1 MKENL
6 PNKADSIFREEKSP
20 DYGAWLKNPANK
32 FFLYSEGY
40 KEAGKKLWE
49 FCIENRFYSNILI
62 YPLVFN
68 YRQFL
73 ELRLKELIIMGY
85 KYLDSDKDFADE
97 HSLIKLWNTYRYEIL
112 PNIETIEKDILDNV
126 ERIISQFNT
135 EDPLSMSFRYPVTR
149 GPNRKE
155 SLNRDT
161 IDLNNFKNVID
172 KLIYFFDWQWDMI
185 SHYEDLKSEMI
196 ADMYRDYWH

>member
-6 PNKADSIFREEKSP
+6 PNNSDSIFKEELST

-49 FCIENRFYSNILI
+49 YCSENRFYSNTLI

-85 KYLDSDKDFADE
+85 KYLDSEKDFSDE
-97 HSLIKLWNTYRYEIL
+97 HSLIRLWNTFRNEIL
-112 PNIETIEKDILDNV
+112 PEIEQIDKEILDNV
-126 ERIISQFNT
+126 ERVLSQFNS
-135 EDPLSMSFRYPVTR
+135 EDPQSMAFRYPVTR
-149 GPNRKE
+149 APERKDSMNRE
-155 SLNRDT
+155 T

-172 KLIYFFDWQWDMI
+172 KLIFFFDWQWDMI
-185 SHYEDLKSEMI
+185 SHFEDLKSEMI
-196 ADMYRDYWH
+196 ADMYQDYWH